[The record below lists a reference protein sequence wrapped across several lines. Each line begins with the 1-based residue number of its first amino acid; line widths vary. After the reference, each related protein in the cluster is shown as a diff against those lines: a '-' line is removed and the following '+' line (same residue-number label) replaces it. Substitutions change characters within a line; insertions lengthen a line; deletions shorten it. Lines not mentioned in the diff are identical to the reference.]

1 MFADALSRPPHVNCI
16 SIEEVKQAQ
25 RSDGYLQTLRAKKTC
40 PTNLLF
46 RNLTYY
52 HTDGRLFVPRNKRL
66 DILKACH
73 DNAGHFGLDLTLNS
87 IRQTFYWPNL
97 YSDTENYVLSCN
109 ECQASNPARPKTK
122 LPLSTLKP
130 IAITFGDRFHLDLVD
145 MPKSS
150 SGHVAIC
157 TIVDAA
163 TGFVIV
169 HPCMDKTHRGVIEAL
184 RTKVIPYFGCPKLLV
199 TDKGK
204 ENVNNEVR
212 TFLRNYHISHI
223 CSSTGHPQSNGMVER
238 RQQMIIS
245 YFKKLLSSPS
255 KQSLW
260 HEALPEFQTII
271 NSTSSASRK
280 HSPFFLT
287 YFRHSHFPFQ
297 QLINRTPSLDET
309 SSVEARL
316 NFSRSV
322 LREAAEHVE
331 TYHAMTKTQ
340 FDKNTKTR
348 KFPVGSKVFVQT
360 SQRAGMSKK
369 LAPHRSQH
377 LTFNEPDTDL
387 ERPETD
393 ADLTI
398 SNPFRFSAID
408 CPTPVEDAL
417 DDALDDR
424 DRTPPEPVEPPDPNP
439 DTDQHP
445 DPEGS
450 NTPAPGAAARY
461 PADPGLRQSE
471 PPGPPRTRAA
481 ARVPGQELPALP
493 GIAHDRLPI
502 ERMLHKLKKRVN
514 PSDK

>member
-1 MFADALSRPPHVNCI
+1 M
-16 SIEEVKQAQ
+16 
-25 RSDGYLQTLRAKKTC
+25 
-40 PTNLLF
+40 
-46 RNLTYY
+46 
-52 HTDGRLFVPRNKRL
+52 
-66 DILKACH
+66 
-73 DNAGHFGLDLTLNS
+73 
-87 IRQTFYWPNL
+87 
-97 YSDTENYVLSCN
+97 
-109 ECQASNPARPKTK
+109 
-122 LPLSTLKP
+122 
-130 IAITFGDRFHLDLVD
+130 
-145 MPKSS
+145 
-150 SGHVAIC
+150 
-157 TIVDAA
+157 
-163 TGFVIV
+163 
-169 HPCMDKTHRGVIEAL
+169 
-184 RTKVIPYFGCPKLLV
+184 
-199 TDKGK
+199 
-204 ENVNNEVR
+204 
-212 TFLRNYHISHI
+212 RNYHISHI

-369 LAPHRSQH
+369 LARPFKGPYTCLEELSNGNIRLAPLNGGRTISVHKNNCKLAPHRSQH
-377 LTFNEPDTDL
+377 LTFDESDTDL

-408 CPTPVEDAL
+408 CPTPVEDAH

-424 DRTPPEPVEPPDPNP
+424 DRTPPEPVEPPDPGP

-445 DPEGS
+445 DPEGP

-461 PADPGLRQSE
+461 PADPGLRQTE

-493 GIAHDRLPI
+493 GIAHDRLPL